1 MITVIFYLFQDQ
13 GFFQQFLA
21 RIYEGGPF
29 PMTLIL
35 LLFFLMIFFII
46 RSALKLRAL
55 PQSFRK
61 SVSLVNQVALLAV
74 IIGLFF
80 QLIGLIQV
88 FDAFESLGNL
98 QPALLAG
105 GLKVT
110 LLPPIFGGLTFIIGR
125 MATFILNWLRKEDPV
140 TAA

>member
-1 MITVIFYLFQDQ
+1 
-13 GFFQQFLA
+13 
-21 RIYEGGPF
+21 
-29 PMTLIL
+29 MTLIL

-80 QLIGLIQV
+80 SV
-88 FDAFESLGNL
+88 DRA
-98 QPALLAG
+98 
-105 GLKVT
+105 
-110 LLPPIFGGLTFIIGR
+110 
-125 MATFILNWLRKEDPV
+125 DPGI
-140 TAA
+140 

>member
-21 RIYEGGPF
+21 RIHEGGPF

-88 FDAFESLGNL
+88 FDAFESLGNI

-125 MATFILNWLRKEDPV
+125 MAAFILNWLRKEDPV